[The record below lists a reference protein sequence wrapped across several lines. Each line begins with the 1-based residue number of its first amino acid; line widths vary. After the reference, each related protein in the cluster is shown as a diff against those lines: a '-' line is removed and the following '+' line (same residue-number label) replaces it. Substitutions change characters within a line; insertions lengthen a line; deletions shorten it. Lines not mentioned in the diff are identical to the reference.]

1 MIKIKL
7 PVSELEVLS
16 DILSDGIPMTTEED
30 PSICDRLN
38 EADDGRYSGNVEVE
52 LSEKDIS
59 QLFYY
64 IQKHNHLYSP
74 LSCDTLD
81 DWYKYCEE
89 ED

>member
-16 DILSDGIPMTTEED
+16 DILSDGIPTIPGED
-30 PSICDRLN
+30 PSICDHLN
-38 EADDGRYSGNVEVE
+38 DADDGRYSGSVEVE

-64 IQKHNHLYSP
+64 IQRHNHLYSP
-74 LSCDTLD
+74 LSCDTLE
-81 DWYKYCEE
+81 DWYRYCEE
-89 ED
+89 GK

>member
-7 PVSELEVLS
+7 PVSELEILS
-16 DILSDGIPMTTEED
+16 DILSDGIPTPMGED
-30 PSICDRLN
+30 PSICDCLN
-38 EADDGRYSGNVEVE
+38 NADDGRYSGSAEVE

-64 IQKHNHLYSP
+64 IQRHNHLYSP
-74 LSCDTLD
+74 LDCNTLD

-89 ED
+89 KD